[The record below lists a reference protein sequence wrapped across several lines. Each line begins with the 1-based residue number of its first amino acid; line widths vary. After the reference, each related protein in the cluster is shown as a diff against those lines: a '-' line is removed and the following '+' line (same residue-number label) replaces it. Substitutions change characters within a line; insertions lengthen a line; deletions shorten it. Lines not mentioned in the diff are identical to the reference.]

1 LKSLINSNNW
11 IACCYWLT
19 AFNWSWS
26 CTSRAWAIITIK
38 VISIGNWI
46 DFTKITAATWGSAK
60 LWSATTYNSRSN
72 YSSWTTATTWSNG
85 STSAVI
91 SFSNYNSFLRKSTS
105 ALNGLTPAI
114 ISFSNNNSFLR
125 KCRSTSASTSTGWSD
140 NCSLTS
146 TRSKYWTSAST
157 SWSFL
162 NYNSFPSLAWTAI
175 SFLLCLFLEFS
186 ESMNLGLGIF

>member
-1 LKSLINSNNW
+1 MKSVINSNNC

-26 CTSRAWAIITIK
+26 CATWAWAIITIK
-38 VISIGNWI
+38 VISIGKWI
-46 DFTKITAATWGSAK
+46 DLTKITAATWGSAK
-60 LWSATTYNSRSN
+60 LWSATTSESRS
-72 YSSWTTATTWSNG
+72 YDSRRTTATTLSNG
-85 STSAVI
+85 NTSAMI
-91 SFSNYNSFLRKSTS
+91 SFTDYNSFLRKPTS
-105 ALNGLTPAI
+105 ALNGLTPKVI
-114 ISFSNNNSFLR
+114 YFSNNNSFLR
-125 KCRSTSASTSTGWSD
+125 KSTSTSAGWSD
-140 NCSLTS
+140 YCSLTS
-146 TRSKYWTSAST
+146 TRSKCWTSAST